1 MTSTDWEREIEE
13 LSWGGSIRRSSLSR
27 EIIRKPNQ
35 QNWTEWLIRRR
46 VWQLIGWREVSGR
59 TSGSWFRLD
68 EWMGKAVKRGGI
80 EWGGVWDN
88 GICRTSGE
96 CSTGTYMES
105 LSHAYD
111 QIRSLHPRPK
121 WNLPIGGLQVTH
133 FSHHEKY
140 WYFEFILLPSFLEFG
155 ASFPPT
161 ENKHS

>member
-96 CSTGTYMES
+96 CFTGTYIHGKS
-105 LSHAYD
+105 QPCIRSD
-111 QIRSLHPRPK
+111 QILASPAKMKSAHWWPPGD
-121 WNLPIGGLQVTH
+121 PF
-133 FSHHEKY
+133 FSSWK
-140 WYFEFILLPSFLEFG
+140 ILVFWIYITPFFLRVW
-155 ASFPPT
+155 S
-161 ENKHS
+161 